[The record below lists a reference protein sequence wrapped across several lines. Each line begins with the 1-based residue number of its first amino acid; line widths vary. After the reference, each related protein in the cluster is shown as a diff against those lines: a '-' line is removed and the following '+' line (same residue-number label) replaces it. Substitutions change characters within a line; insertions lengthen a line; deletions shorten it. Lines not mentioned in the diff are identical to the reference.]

1 VISVIPVAS
10 VTFVVPET
18 SVVPVF
24 PVAHEV
30 PEALAGVSSG
40 GHIIGLI
47 MAEMIKV

>member
-1 VISVIPVAS
+1 MTSVIPVTSA
-10 VTFVVPET
+10 TFVMPAAP
-18 SVVPVF
+18 VVLVILA
-24 PVAHEV
+24 AHEV